1 MQKELVISAF
11 VRDTSWVNK
20 INKDVSIKKY
30 IKGKNLSLDNEI
42 YIENNVGRDVHTFF
56 YHILNNYDNLADIT
70 FFSQDYPFDHIENY
84 IEIINS
90 DIDFITK
97 SSMLHFDGYWG
108 FALSEL
114 YSSIYSGGVWTCSDT
129 GHPHDNNLFLN
140 ETWESLFDCPYPS
153 KYDFVPGGHFCITKE
168 NARIRSKEFYQHL
181 VTLLETYYKMPWNI
195 ERLESYIFNKNYTS
209 NSKFVIDS
217 LEKYKKN

>member
-1 MQKELVISAF
+1 MQKELVISKF

-30 IKGKNLSLDNEI
+30 IKGKNLNLYDEI

-56 YHILNNYDNLADIT
+56 YHILKNYNNLADIT
-70 FFSQDYPFDHIENY
+70 FFSQDYPFDHIANY

-97 SSMLHFDGYWG
+97 SSILHFDGYWG
-108 FALSEL
+108 FTGDVFT
-114 YSSIYSGGVWTCSDT
+114 SSDD
-129 GHPHDNNLFLN
+129 GHPHDRDLFLN
-140 ETWESLFDCPYPS
+140 ETWESLFNCPHPS

-168 NARIRSKEFYQHL
+168 NVRIRSKEFYQHL
-181 VTLLETYYKMPWNI
+181 VILLETYYKMPWNI

-209 NSKFVIDS
+209 NNKFAINS
-217 LEKYKKN
+217 LEKYGKN